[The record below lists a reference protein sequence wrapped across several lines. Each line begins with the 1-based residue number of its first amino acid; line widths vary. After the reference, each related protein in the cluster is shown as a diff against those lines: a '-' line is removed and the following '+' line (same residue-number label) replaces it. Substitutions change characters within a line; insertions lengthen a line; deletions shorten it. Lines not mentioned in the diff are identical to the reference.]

1 MEKTVKSKISDIVI
15 KRFVK
20 SNTVKWQTA
29 FTLPLLLIPA
39 GLRSLTGIL
48 TNKLYNIILKKAIN
62 FPSYRDLYY
71 SWLHSHWIGLH
82 WTAND

>member
-15 KRFVK
+15 KQFVK

-48 TNKLYNIILKKAIN
+48 TNKLYNII
-62 FPSYRDLYY
+62 
-71 SWLHSHWIGLH
+71 
-82 WTAND
+82 